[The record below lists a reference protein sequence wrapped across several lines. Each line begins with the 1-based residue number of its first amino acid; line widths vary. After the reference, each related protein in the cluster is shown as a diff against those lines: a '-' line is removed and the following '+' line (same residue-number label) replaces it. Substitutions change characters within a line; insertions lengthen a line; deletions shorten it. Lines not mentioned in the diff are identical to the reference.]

1 METEEIINRPHDIM
15 LLLEFS
21 NLLLKNYN
29 LRTNFK
35 FEEKIYQYKNNFKDS
50 TLNDKNQAN

>member
-35 FEEKIYQYKNNFKDS
+35 FEEKI
-50 TLNDKNQAN
+50 